1 MTSRNYLLKS
11 ITGNLRRNLWL
22 IILFFLGF
30 FAVGPVRLLV
40 SLDAAR
46 HTAAPYPSGFT
57 MEEYLRWTFRSNISL
72 NDSMTIALVVVCA
85 ALAAFAGF
93 LYLYSQE
100 KTDFYHSLPLKR
112 EKLFAVQFI
121 SGFLIFLIL
130 CLLNLLISFGIG
142 GVYGAIDL
150 SALEAAGIQ
159 ILFAV
164 VYFLA
169 VYGAGVLA
177 VLLTGNL
184 FAGILGFI
192 ALVAYG
198 PVLYLTYTRLNYHFF
213 DTLVPEMESGIGE
226 FFSPVTAYIQAGS
239 LYGRGETVT
248 QYLLYGILLAAVLI
262 LADVLVYRLR
272 PSESFHRT
280 IAFKKL
286 EPVVKV
292 CGLPPLVLLVALFFG
307 SQMYEGFFWMA
318 AAALVLTLIFSAVY
332 DFLCTM
338 DIRTAL
344 KPRISTGV
352 ILAGLVLILGGYQM
366 DITGVDRYLPGEEKI
381 ASMSVYFNSINGQL
395 GYPEGTGAAS
405 LSVFL
410 KENRVEDFHDI
421 YRLAQKGVEYYE
433 ENGAYDQQDTSA
445 EAGGAQQTQVS
456 IYIGYHL
463 KSGQDV
469 YRLYYLPETE
479 ELVENVE
486 EIYDNWEYRETV
498 LPTSYIDPADIEGID
513 TYSFSEAGKPLNLSK
528 NSADIFMKTYKGELE
543 NLTFAQSREEK
554 VVGYMELQENA
565 EGDQGYYLYDDY
577 IYTYYLPV
585 YESFEKTRELLED
598 MGNPMPAEISAEEVE
613 AIDLS
618 RYVNE
623 DGVDIYQEK
632 SFQDKD
638 DIETIL
644 KQLTYAESRFTVG
657 SPVNYDVSVVI
668 RWKDQEKEQTSLSL
682 FENDSLS
689 DILNQLYQQNID

>member
-121 SGFLIFLIL
+121 SGFLIFLIP

-177 VLLTGNL
+177 ALLTGNL

-286 EPVVKV
+286 EPVIKV
-292 CGLPPLVLLVALFFG
+292 CGLPPLVLLAALFFG

>member
-121 SGFLIFLIL
+121 SGFLIFLIP

-286 EPVVKV
+286 EPVIKV

-682 FENDSLS
+682 FENDSFS

>member
-121 SGFLIFLIL
+121 SGFLIFLIP

-248 QYLLYGILLAAVLI
+248 PYLLYGILLAAVLI

-286 EPVVKV
+286 EPVIKV

>member
-121 SGFLIFLIL
+121 SGFLIFLIP

>member
-121 SGFLIFLIL
+121 SGFLIFLIP

-150 SALEAAGIQ
+150 SALEAARIQ

-286 EPVVKV
+286 EPVIKV

-318 AAALVLTLIFSAVY
+318 AAALVLTLVFSAVY

>member
-121 SGFLIFLIL
+121 SGFLIFLIP

-248 QYLLYGILLAAVLI
+248 PYLLYGILLAAVLI

-286 EPVVKV
+286 EPVIKV

-395 GYPEGTGAAS
+395 GYPEGIGAAS

>member
-121 SGFLIFLIL
+121 SGFLIFLIP

-213 DTLVPEMESGIGE
+213 DTLGPEMESGIGE

-286 EPVVKV
+286 EPVIKV

>member
-22 IILFFLGF
+22 IILFFFGF

-121 SGFLIFLIL
+121 SGFLIFLIP

-286 EPVVKV
+286 EPVIKV

>member
-121 SGFLIFLIL
+121 SGFLIFLIP

-248 QYLLYGILLAAVLI
+248 PYLLYGILLAAVLI

-286 EPVVKV
+286 EPVIKV

-668 RWKDQEKEQTSLSL
+668 RWKDQEKEQSSLSL

>member
-1 MTSRNYLLKS
+1 M
-11 ITGNLRRNLWL
+11 
-22 IILFFLGF
+22 
-30 FAVGPVRLLV
+30 
-40 SLDAAR
+40 
-46 HTAAPYPSGFT
+46 
-57 MEEYLRWTFRSNISL
+57 
-72 NDSMTIALVVVCA
+72 
-85 ALAAFAGF
+85 
-93 LYLYSQE
+93 
-100 KTDFYHSLPLKR
+100 
-112 EKLFAVQFI
+112 
-121 SGFLIFLIL
+121 
-130 CLLNLLISFGIG
+130 
-142 GVYGAIDL
+142 
-150 SALEAAGIQ
+150 
-159 ILFAV
+159 
-164 VYFLA
+164 
-169 VYGAGVLA
+169 
-177 VLLTGNL
+177 LTGNL

-286 EPVVKV
+286 EPVIKV

>member
-121 SGFLIFLIL
+121 SGFLIFLIP

-286 EPVVKV
+286 EPVIKV

>member
-121 SGFLIFLIL
+121 SGFIIFLIP

-286 EPVVKV
+286 EPVIKV

>member
-72 NDSMTIALVVVCA
+72 NDSMTIARVVVCA

-121 SGFLIFLIL
+121 SGFLIFLIP

-286 EPVVKV
+286 EPVIKV

>member
-1 MTSRNYLLKS
+1 M
-11 ITGNLRRNLWL
+11 RRNLWL

-121 SGFLIFLIL
+121 SGFLIFLIP

-286 EPVVKV
+286 EPVIKV